1 MRDPLKVYDISFTGL
16 KAGKHHFFYKIDKK
30 FFDAFGYDDL
40 FGSDVDVTV
49 DLNKKTNMLEL
60 EFNASG
66 RVEVACD
73 VSNEPY
79 QQAIENSFDI
89 IVKFGPEYNDD
100 NEELLILPYEEHK
113 LNIAQYIYELI
124 VLAIPKK
131 RVHPGVLDGTLKSEI
146 VDKLKELHPQNHKE
160 QDIDPRWSEL
170 KKLVTNKK
178 P

>member
-1 MRDPLKVYDISFTGL
+1 
-16 KAGKHHFFYKIDKK
+16 
-30 FFDAFGYDDL
+30 
-40 FGSDVDVTV
+40 
-49 DLNKKTNMLEL
+49 
-60 EFNASG
+60 
-66 RVEVACD
+66 
-73 VSNEPY
+73 
-79 QQAIENSFDI
+79 
-89 IVKFGPEYNDD
+89 
-100 NEELLILPYEEHK
+100 